1 MTEAVHTTSGEDK
14 PQGATEARFVRR
26 PSALLNSIVLVIAI
40 LFGCIA
46 MEVALRVI
54 FAHSLDFSMEMWKY
68 AVKLKRPVANPDLSF
83 AHAPNRSA
91 FLMGVPVSIN
101 SEGMRD
107 REFSL
112 EKPPDVYRVMMLG
125 DSTTFG
131 WGVRQED
138 TAAKF
143 LERKLNAA
151 LPPGFHRVEVINT
164 GVGNYDTVQ
173 EVTYY
178 ETIGW
183 KYHLDLVVLVFFIND
198 PEPVP
203 VEKKGF
209 LIDRSYL
216 IAFATNRID
225 GVMRHAGVRPDWKTY
240 YASLYDD
247 NRPGF
252 QACKKALVSLA
263 NSTRSHDAKLLVAI
277 LPELHQINGDSYPFR
292 AAHQK
297 IKDVMTA
304 ENVSVLELIDGLKDH
319 GPEETLWVT
328 ALDDHPNAKA
338 NNLISDQLE
347 QWILENTVK
356 H

>member
-1 MTEAVHTTSGEDK
+1 MTEAVHTTSGADK
-14 PQGATEARFVRR
+14 SQGATEARFARR
-26 PSALLNSIVLVIAI
+26 PSALLNTIVLVIAI

-46 MEVALRVI
+46 MEMALRVI

-101 SEGMRD
+101 SEGLRD

-112 EKPPDVYRVMMLG
+112 EKPPGVYRVMMLG

-151 LPPGFHRVEVINT
+151 LPAGYSSVEVMNA

-183 KYHLDLVVLVFFIND
+183 KYHPDLVVLVFFIND

-209 LIDRSYL
+209 LIDSSYL
-216 IAFATNRID
+216 IAFATNR
-225 GVMRHAGVRPDWKTY
+225 
-240 YASLYDD
+240 L
-247 NRPGF
+247 
-252 QACKKALVSLA
+252 
-263 NSTRSHDAKLLVAI
+263 
-277 LPELHQINGDSYPFR
+277 
-292 AAHQK
+292 
-297 IKDVMTA
+297 
-304 ENVSVLELIDGLKDH
+304 DGLLCGMQARDRI
-319 GPEETLWVT
+319 GR
-328 ALDDHPNAKA
+328 
-338 NNLISDQLE
+338 LITRHFMTMIAPDSKPARKLS
-347 QWILENTVK
+347 
-356 H
+356 

>member
-1 MTEAVHTTSGEDK
+1 MTEAVYTTPEADN
-14 PQGATEARFVRR
+14 PQGATEARFARR

-68 AVKLKRPVANPDLSF
+68 AVKLKRPVANADLSF

-247 NRPGF
+247 DRPGF
-252 QACKKALVSLA
+252 QACKEALVSLA
-263 NSTRSHDAKLLVAI
+263 NSSRSHDAKLLVAI

-297 IKDVMTA
+297 IKDVMA
-304 ENVSVLELIDGLKDH
+304 SENVSVLELIDGLKDR

-338 NNLISDQLE
+338 NNLISDQLG
-347 QWILENTVK
+347 QWILENTLSD
-356 H
+356 